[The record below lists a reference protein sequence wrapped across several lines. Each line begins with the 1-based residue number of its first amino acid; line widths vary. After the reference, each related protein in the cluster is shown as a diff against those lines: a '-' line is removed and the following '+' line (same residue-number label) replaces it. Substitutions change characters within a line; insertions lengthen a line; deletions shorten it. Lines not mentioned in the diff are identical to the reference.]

1 MCFVCAARER
11 RQPPRNV
18 GKREGNGRW
27 GKRRLSVSHTHSSS
41 SRDARRKQQQHTMF
55 HLPLDFPFLL
65 FPFLSFVQPASCF
78 PRKALQVSTKQHQ
91 QHAKQTTAC
100 ERESHKRVEGRE
112 WVVFGAQRTELFSRK
127 GVGKK
132 AKTLTVLARGE
143 RTQRRTKPRRAT
155 AKISDSDDG
164 PFSTTI
170 IAAAAGGFVL
180 LVIIAVGVVIF
191 IRKRGSGSSGSSSN
205 KYDASNGD
213 ELMVI

>member
-1 MCFVCAARER
+1 MCAARER

-132 AKTLTVLARGE
+132 AKTLKVLARGE
-143 RTQRRTKPRRAT
+143 RTQRRAKAAKNDKT